1 RHYYKNCFEF
11 VFVARGSARF
21 SVDGHTYPLS
31 GGELFVTFPSEVHS
45 SDSSPMVPQQMY
57 WFQLEADDPG
67 QLLYLNREAAGLLLE
82 QLRSL
87 KTRVIQMDPDQT
99 ASLLGAVFHDF
110 CSDSPMR
117 RMQGA
122 QLLAFFLYSVLEYS
136 ESASFRMTPD
146 IGRAVN
152 AIMDHLQEE
161 LTLEELAREAALSV
175 SRFKQKFKQQMGQ
188 SPRSFINCQKVEAAK
203 RLLAEGV
210 SVTETAMEL
219 GFSSSSYFSTVFRRY
234 TTLSPSQFAESVS
247 DERGQ

>member
-1 RHYYKNCFEF
+1 MC
-11 VFVARGSARF
+11 
-21 SVDGHTYPLS
+21 
-31 GGELFVTFPSEVHS
+31 
-45 SDSSPMVPQQMY
+45 
-57 WFQLEADDPG
+57 
-67 QLLYLNREAAGLLLE
+67 
-82 QLRSL
+82 
-87 KTRVIQMDPDQT
+87 
-99 ASLLGAVFHDF
+99 
-110 CSDSPMR
+110 

-122 QLLAFFLYSVLEYS
+122 QLLAFFLYSVLEHS
-136 ESASFRMTPD
+136 ESAGFRLTPD

-152 AIMDHLQEE
+152 TIMDHLQEE

-234 TTLSPSQFAESVS
+234 TTLSPRQFAESVS
-247 DERGQ
+247 DGKWQ